1 MALSINTLESKES
14 ASSIADAKAANSFT
28 LTVPRLEPPRD
39 AFTNTGMPS
48 GLIDCMIASGL
59 RFHSTSVTVTLGA
72 IAIPADEKNFLASD
86 LSIACSDATAPL
98 PT

>member
-14 ASSIADAKAANSFT
+14 ASSIADAKAPNSFT

-39 AFTNTGMPS
+39 AFTNSGMPS
-48 GLIDCMIASGL
+48 GSMDCVIASGL

-72 IAIPADEKNFLASD
+72 IAMPAAAKSDLASD